1 MGFDADIA
9 GTLLAGE
16 MEFGKTFTSIA
27 AAVLCTLVTEKVVM
41 GLPLSI
47 VWGNTLEEWVIL
59 PENDVPSNFG

>member
-9 GTLLAGE
+9 GALLAGE

-27 AAVLCTLVTEKVVM
+27 AAVLCTLVIEKVLM

-59 PENDVPSNFG
+59 PENDVPCNFG